1 MDKDFQEFED
11 KQPPVKDNKKDYTSV
26 KYGVFMEKINT
37 KLRRIMLTNPF
48 VQKGELVDLLKAT
61 VSIEKDIGNDKELDN
76 SVKTDLVTR
85 LDTFAWFMTS
95 MLDEISDLEKASKN
109 QIEKGGEQETLEE
122 DQNYF
127 G

>member
-1 MDKDFQEFED
+1 MED
-11 KQPPVKDNKKDYTSV
+11 QKNEKEGGQKDYASV

-48 VQKGELVDLLKAT
+48 VQRGELVELLKAT
-61 VSIEKDIGNDKELDN
+61 VSIEKDIDKDQQLDQN
-76 SVKTDLVTR
+76 VRLDLVTR

-95 MLDEISDLEKASKN
+95 MIDEIADLEKVSQKTSQN
-109 QIEKGGEQETLEE
+109 PPEEEKFGDGGDL
-122 DQNYF
+122 DYF